1 MLLIMGSLLDNID
14 NTLNSGNSYVVKMKL
29 FETFYSEVLRD
40 CEIYK
45 TTPTTSIDWL
55 IRRMIG
61 ERKCA
66 FEHLTVGDL
75 KNYFYFNE
83 LEIRQFCS
91 DNSIVKNVQ
100 DTLYSFSVPVT
111 QGVGN
116 YCHGKY
122 TCNLD
127 NALYAL
133 TGGTF
138 IIELDDIDCGKYLI
152 DVKSAPER
160 VRDFVLNNVKKCH
173 VALNPIFFEELK
185 DYCLQ
190 NLHYDEFYFK

>member
-1 MLLIMGSLLDNID
+1 MGSLLDNID
-14 NTLNSGNSYVVKMKL
+14 NTLNSGNSYIVKMKL

-40 CEIYK
+40 YESYK
-45 TTPTTSIDWL
+45 TSSPEWMIKRL
-55 IRRMIG
+55 IN

-75 KNYFYFNE
+75 KNYFYLNE

-91 DNSIVKNVQ
+91 DSSIVKNVQ
-100 DTLYSFSVPVT
+100 DTLYSFSVPVK
-111 QGVGN
+111 QGVGHYN
-116 YCHGKY
+116 YYHGNY

-138 IIELDDIDCGKYLI
+138 MIEIDDIDCGKYLI
-152 DVKSAPER
+152 DVKSTPEG
-160 VRDFVLNNVKKCH
+160 VRDFVLKNVKKCH
-173 VALNPIFFEELK
+173 IMLNPDFFEDLK
-185 DYCLQ
+185 DYCIKKLE
-190 NLHYDEFYFK
+190 LR

>member
-1 MLLIMGSLLDNID
+1 MASILDNID

-29 FETFYSEVLRD
+29 FETFSSEIVRNLQSYGAYYSLSSESFV
-40 CEIYK
+40 K
-45 TTPTTSIDWL
+45 
-55 IRRMIG
+55 RMIN
-61 ERKCA
+61 ERRCG

-75 KNYFYFNE
+75 KNYFYLNE

-91 DNSIVKNVQ
+91 DSSIVKNVQ
-100 DTLYSFSVPVT
+100 DTLYSFSVPEN
-111 QGVGN
+111 QGLA
-116 YCHGKY
+116 YYHGKY

-138 IIELDDIDCGKYLI
+138 IIEIDDIDCGKYLI

-160 VRDFVLNNVKKCH
+160 VRNFVLNNVKKCH
-173 VALNPIFFEELK
+173 ITLNPDFFEDLK
-185 DYCLQ
+185 DYCLKK
-190 NLHYDEFYFK
+190 LELL

>member
-1 MLLIMGSLLDNID
+1 MGSLLDNID

-29 FETFYSEVLRD
+29 FETFCNEVLRD
-40 CEIYK
+40 CELYK
-45 TTPTTSIDWL
+45 TSSMEWL
-55 IRRMIG
+55 IKRMIG
-61 ERKCA
+61 ERRCA

-91 DNSIVKNVQ
+91 DSSIVKDVQ
-100 DTLYSFSVPVT
+100 DTLYSFSVPEN
-111 QGVGN
+111 QGLA
-116 YCHGKY
+116 YYHGKY

-138 IIELDDIDCGKYLI
+138 IIEIDDIDCGKYLI
-152 DVKSAPER
+152 DVKSAPVR

-173 VALNPIFFEELK
+173 IALNPNFFEDLK
-185 DYCLQ
+185 DYCLKK
-190 NLHYDEFYFK
+190 LEVR

>member
-1 MLLIMGSLLDNID
+1 MGSLLDNID

-40 CEIYK
+40 CELYK
-45 TTPTTSIDWL
+45 TSSMEWL
-55 IRRMIG
+55 IKRLINARR
-61 ERKCA
+61 CA

-91 DNSIVKNVQ
+91 DSSIVKNVQ
-100 DTLYSFSVPVT
+100 DTLYSFSVPAG
-111 QGVGN
+111 QGLT
-116 YCHGKY
+116 YYHGKY

-133 TGGTF
+133 TGRTF
-138 IIELDDIDCGKYLI
+138 IIEIDDVDCGKYLI
-152 DVKSAPER
+152 DVKSAPED
-160 VRDFVLNNVKKCH
+160 VRDFVLKNVKNCH
-173 VALNPIFFEELK
+173 ITLNPDFFEDLK
-185 DYCLQ
+185 DYC
-190 NLHYDEFYFK
+190 FKKLEL

>member
-1 MLLIMGSLLDNID
+1 MGSILDNID

-29 FETFYSEVLRD
+29 FETFSSEILRG
-40 CEIYK
+40 CESYN
-45 TTPTTSIDWL
+45 TSSVEWL
-55 IRRMIG
+55 IKRMIN
-61 ERKCA
+61 ERRCA

-75 KNYFYFNE
+75 FTYFYLNE

-91 DNSIVKNVQ
+91 DSSIVKNVQ
-100 DTLYSFSVPVT
+100 DTLYSFSVPVK
-111 QGVGN
+111 QGVGHYN
-116 YCHGKY
+116 YYHGKY

-138 IIELDDIDCGKYLI
+138 TIEIDDVDCRKYLI
-152 DVKSAPER
+152 DVKSTPEC

-173 VALNPIFFEELK
+173 ITLNPNFFEDLK
-185 DYCLQ
+185 DYCLTK
-190 NLHYDEFYFK
+190 LAL

>member
-1 MLLIMGSLLDNID
+1 MGSLLDNID
-14 NTLNSGNSYVVKMKL
+14 NTLNSGNSHVVKMKL

-45 TTPTTSIDWL
+45 ASSTEWMIKRL
-55 IRRMIG
+55 INERR
-61 ERKCA
+61 CA

-91 DNSIVKNVQ
+91 DSSIVKNVQ
-100 DTLYSFSVPVT
+100 DTLYSFSVPVK
-111 QGVGN
+111 QGVGHYN
-116 YCHGKY
+116 YYHGKY

-138 IIELDDIDCGKYLI
+138 IIEMCNNEDYINYYI

-160 VRDFVLNNVKKCH
+160 VKDFVLNNVKKCH
-173 VALNPIFFEELK
+173 ICLDTKFYEELEE
-185 DYCLQ
+185 YC
-190 NLHYDEFYFK
+190 FKKLELR

>member
-1 MLLIMGSLLDNID
+1 MGSLLDNID

-40 CEIYK
+40 CESYK
-45 TTPTTSIDWL
+45 TSSVEWL
-55 IRRMIG
+55 IKRMIS
-61 ERKCA
+61 ERRCA
-66 FEHLTVGDL
+66 FEHLTVDDL

-91 DNSIVKNVQ
+91 DSSIVKNVQ
-100 DTLYSFSVPVT
+100 DTLYSFSVPERSVAK
-111 QGVGN
+111 GRVGLVE
-116 YCHGKY
+116 YYHGKY

-138 IIELDDIDCGKYLI
+138 IIEIDDIDCGKYLI
-152 DVKSAPER
+152 DVKSTPES

-173 VALNPIFFEELK
+173 ITLNPNFFEELK
-185 DYCLQ
+185 DYCLTK
-190 NLHYDEFYFK
+190 LALL

>member
-1 MLLIMGSLLDNID
+1 MGSLLDTID

-29 FETFYSEVLRD
+29 FETFYNEVLRD
-40 CEIYK
+40 CESYK
-45 TTPTTSIDWL
+45 TSSIDWL

-91 DNSIVKNVQ
+91 DSSIVKNVQ
-100 DTLYSFSVPVT
+100 DTLYSFSVPE
-111 QGVGN
+111 GPGLS
-116 YCHGKY
+116 YYHGKY

-138 IIELDDIDCGKYLI
+138 IIEMCNNEDYTNYYI
-152 DVKSAPER
+152 DVKSAPEC
-160 VRDFVLNNVKKCH
+160 VRDFILNSVKKCH
-173 VALNPIFFEELK
+173 IVLNPNFFEDLK
-185 DYCLQ
+185 NYCLKK
-190 NLHYDEFYFK
+190 LEL

>member
-1 MLLIMGSLLDNID
+1 MGSLLDNID

-29 FETFYSEVLRD
+29 FETFYSEVLRE
-40 CEIYK
+40 CEQYK
-45 TTPTTSIDWL
+45 AVSTEWI
-55 IRRMIG
+55 IKRMIN
-61 ERKCA
+61 ERRCA

-91 DNSIVKNVQ
+91 DSSIVKNVQ
-100 DTLYSFSVPVT
+100 DSLYSFSVPVK
-111 QGVGN
+111 QGVGHYN
-116 YCHGKY
+116 YYHGKY

-138 IIELDDIDCGKYLI
+138 IIEIDDVDCGKYLI
-152 DVKSAPER
+152 DVKSTPDG
-160 VRDFVLNNVKKCH
+160 VKDFVLKNVKKCH
-173 VALNPIFFEELK
+173 ITLNPDFFEDLK
-185 DYCLQ
+185 DYCLKK
-190 NLHYDEFYFK
+190 FKLR

>member
-1 MLLIMGSLLDNID
+1 MGSLLDNID

-40 CEIYK
+40 CESYSYK
-45 TTPTTSIDWL
+45 TSSPEWL
-55 IRRMIG
+55 VKRMIS
-61 ERKCA
+61 ERRCA
-66 FEHLTVGDL
+66 FEHLTIGDL

-91 DNSIVKNVQ
+91 DSSIVKDVQ
-100 DTLYSFSVPVT
+100 DTLYSFSVHDRSVAK
-111 QGVGN
+111 GRVE
-116 YCHGKY
+116 YCYGKY

-138 IIELDDIDCGKYLI
+138 IIEIDDIDCGKYLI
-152 DVKSAPER
+152 DVKSAPEY

-173 VALNPIFFEELK
+173 IALNPNFFEELK
-185 DYCLQ
+185 DYCLKK
-190 NLHYDEFYFK
+190 LELR

>member
-1 MLLIMGSLLDNID
+1 MGSLLDNID
-14 NTLNSGNSYVVKMKL
+14 NTLNSGNSHVVKMKL

-45 TTPTTSIDWL
+45 ASSTEWMIKRL
-55 IRRMIG
+55 INERR
-61 ERKCA
+61 CA

-91 DNSIVKNVQ
+91 DSSIVKNVQ
-100 DTLYSFSVPVT
+100 DTLYSFSVPES
-111 QGVGN
+111 QGLT
-116 YCHGKY
+116 YYHGKY

-138 IIELDDIDCGKYLI
+138 IIEIDHIDCGKYLI
-152 DVKSAPER
+152 DIKSTPDDVK
-160 VRDFVLNNVKKCH
+160 DFVLKNVKKCH
-173 VALNPIFFEELK
+173 ITLNPDFFEDLK
-185 DYCLQ
+185 DYCLKKFE
-190 NLHYDEFYFK
+190 L

>member
-29 FETFYSEVLRD
+29 FETFYSEVLID
-40 CEIYK
+40 CESYSYK
-45 TTPTTSIDWL
+45 TTSPDWL
-55 IRRMIG
+55 IRRKIN
-61 ERKCA
+61 ERRCA

-75 KNYFYFNE
+75 KNYFYLNE

-91 DNSIVKNVQ
+91 DSSIVKNVQ
-100 DTLYSFSVPVT
+100 DTLYSFSVPEN
-111 QGVGN
+111 QGLA
-116 YCHGKY
+116 YYHGKY

-138 IIELDDIDCGKYLI
+138 IIEMCSNEDYTNYCI

-160 VRDFVLNNVKKCH
+160 VRDFVLKNVKKCH
-173 VALNPIFFEELK
+173 ITLNPDFFEDLK
-185 DYCLQ
+185 DYCLKK
-190 NLHYDEFYFK
+190 LELL

>member
-1 MLLIMGSLLDNID
+1 MGSLLDNID

-29 FETFYSEVLRD
+29 FETFCSEIVRD
-40 CEIYK
+40 YESYK
-45 TTPTTSIDWL
+45 TSSAEWFIK
-55 IRRMIG
+55 RMIN

-75 KNYFYFNE
+75 KNYFYLNE

-91 DNSIVKNVQ
+91 DSSIVKNVQ
-100 DTLYSFSVPVT
+100 DTLYSFSVPVK
-111 QGVGN
+111 QGVGHYN
-116 YCHGKY
+116 YYHGKY
-122 TCNLD
+122 MCNLD

-138 IIELDDIDCGKYLI
+138 IIEIDDVDCGKYLI
-152 DVKSAPER
+152 DVKSTPEC

-173 VALNPIFFEELK
+173 IYLDTKFYEELEE
-185 DYCLQ
+185 YCLKK
-190 NLHYDEFYFK
+190 LELR